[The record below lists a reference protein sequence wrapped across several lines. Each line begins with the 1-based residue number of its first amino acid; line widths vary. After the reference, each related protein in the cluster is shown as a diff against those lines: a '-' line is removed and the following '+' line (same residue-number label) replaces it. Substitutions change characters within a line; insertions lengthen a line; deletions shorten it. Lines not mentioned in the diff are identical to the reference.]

1 MLKFAD
7 VLKRFESATSI
18 ERYAGVCQILVAIEH
33 TLAAEDKAK
42 VYAYLDECFRD
53 VDAKRASIQSSLDGM
68 QATMRCDVAKRAEV
82 EA

>member
-18 ERYAGVCQILVAIEH
+18 ERYAGISQILVAIEH
-33 TLAAEDKAK
+33 TLGAEDRNT

-53 VDAKRASIQSSLDGM
+53 VDAKRA
-68 QATMRCDVAKRAEV
+68 EV

>member
-1 MLKFAD
+1 MLKLTD

-18 ERYAGVCQILVAIEH
+18 ERYAGISQILVAIEH
-33 TLAAEDKAK
+33 TLGAEDKAT

-53 VDAKRASIQSSLDGM
+53 VDAKRA
-68 QATMRCDVAKRAEV
+68 EV

>member
-18 ERYAGVCQILVAIEH
+18 ERYAGISQILVAIEH
-33 TLAAEDKAK
+33 TLGAEDKAT

-53 VDAKRASIQSSLDGM
+53 VDAKRA
-68 QATMRCDVAKRAEV
+68 EV